1 MTTTVLTLPTVGIS
15 SMSRVLLH
23 ISTGTGGA
31 ICSDGISRNLMLR
44 EPTAAGLLQTRS
56 NGRSNAIFSVEKSC
70 IHNHRNLHYTNF
82 SKFRNLGGRGEGFG
96 RPLPLPSLSSEFVRS
111 SFGASRFSLDS
122 TDRGQGHSCRAKND
136 FFGNRE
142 AEEDEEALIQKP
154 RWPVLERWDIPWDA
168 KTTSLGMVAWLLS
181 FLLTGLLVSVVAA
194 QFGIGRRQYMSLD
207 DQAVYI
213 LIHQLAQT
221 VAGLSIVNFAVNK
234 YKPLPAGLFTFD
246 LKSPFNLERGWLLW
260 ALFGLVCS
268 GGAVV
273 AASYISAAINGQPP
287 ARDDTDALVQLL
299 PIIGASPLSTAS
311 LIGVTGVLAPLLEE
325 TVFRGFLMTS
335 LTKWMPT
342 PAAVVLSAGAFAG
355 AHLTP
360 GEFPQLFAL
369 GIILGFSY
377 AQTRN
382 LACPMLIHCIWNSG
396 VVIVLTL
403 LRLQGFDIQELL

>member
-1 MTTTVLTLPTVGIS
+1 MIRAGQAC
-15 SMSRVLLH
+15 SMSMSQSFGLGLSLSLPRANHLLRVPAARCRARTLARTACSERTSLA
-23 ISTGTGGA
+23 GG
-31 ICSDGISRNLMLR
+31 S
-44 EPTAAGLLQTRS
+44 
-56 NGRSNAIFSVEKSC
+56 
-70 IHNHRNLHYTNF
+70 
-82 SKFRNLGGRGEGFG
+82 FRC
-96 RPLPLPSLSSEFVRS
+96 LPSLSKNESAIGASDFLLCLHGRSDGCS
-111 SFGASRFSLDS
+111 SFSPRDAGAERIL
-122 TDRGQGHSCRAKND
+122 CRAKND
-136 FFGNRE
+136 LFSNRE
-142 AEEDEEALIQKP
+142 PEDDEAIIQKTG
-154 RWPVLERWDIPWDA
+154 WPVLERWDIPWDG

-181 FLLTGLLVSVVAA
+181 FLLTGLVVSVVAA

-221 VAGLSIVNFAVNK
+221 IAGLSIINFAVNK
-234 YKPLPAGLFTFD
+234 YKPLPDGLFRFE
-246 LKSPFNLERGWLLW
+246 LNSPFNLERGWLLW
-260 ALFGLVCS
+260 GGLGLLCS
-268 GGAVV
+268 GAAVV
-273 AASYISAAINGQPP
+273 AASYVSAAINGQPP
-287 ARDDTDALVQLL
+287 SRDDTDALVQLL

-335 LTKWMPT
+335 LTKWVPT
-342 PAAVVLSAGAFAG
+342 PVAVIISAIAFAG

-396 VVIVLTL
+396 VVVVLTL
-403 LRLQGFDIQELL
+403 LRLQGYDIKELL

>member
-1 MTTTVLTLPTVGIS
+1 MIGPGRDTGCCCSS
-15 SMSRVLLH
+15 SMSQSFS
-23 ISTGTGGA
+23 ISLSLNRAKNFHRAPAAARCRARTVSRTASAAVACSIRGQTSASARKSLAGGSFRCLPFLSKYESGTGA
-31 ICSDGISRNLMLR
+31 SHFLPCLSS
-44 EPTAAGLLQTRS
+44 RS
-56 NGRSNAIFSVEKSC
+56 NGF
-70 IHNHRNLHYTNF
+70 
-82 SKFRNLGGRGEGFG
+82 
-96 RPLPLPSLSSEFVRS
+96 S
-111 SFGASRFSLDS
+111 SFSRREAGAERIL
-122 TDRGQGHSCRAKND
+122 CRAKND
-136 FFGNRE
+136 LFGSRE
-142 AEEDEEALIQKP
+142 PEDDKAIIQKTG
-154 RWPVLERWDIPWDA
+154 WPVLERWDIPWDG

-181 FLLTGLLVSVVAA
+181 FLLTGLVVSVVAA

-221 VAGLSIVNFAVNK
+221 IAGLSIINFAVNK
-234 YKPLPAGLFTFD
+234 HKPLPDGLFRFE
-246 LKSPFNLERGWLLW
+246 LNSPFNLERGWLLW
-260 ALFGLVCS
+260 GGLGLLCS
-268 GGAVV
+268 GAAVV

-287 ARDDTDALVQLL
+287 SRDDTDALVQLL

-335 LTKWMPT
+335 LTKWVPT
-342 PAAVVLSAGAFAG
+342 PIAVIISAIAFAG

-403 LRLQGFDIQELL
+403 LRLQGYDIRELL